1 MFSTVWHMSNM
12 LSLLCKS
19 NVHSKV
25 NDDDITVSILS
36 AEKDI
41 LGSIT

>member
-1 MFSTVWHMSNM
+1 MQI
-12 LSLLCKS
+12 S
-19 NVHSKV
+19 NVHSEV